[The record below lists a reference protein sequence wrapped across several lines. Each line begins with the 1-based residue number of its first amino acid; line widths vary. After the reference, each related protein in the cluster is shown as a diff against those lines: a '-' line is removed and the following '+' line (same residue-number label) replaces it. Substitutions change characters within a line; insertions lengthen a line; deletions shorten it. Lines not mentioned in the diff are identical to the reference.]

1 MWPDQGFPLLVV
13 ALTVLTATPALLRA
27 LSMRNATFGE
37 NLVDTLNRDG
47 RVRLL
52 VFGGIW
58 LGFALALPWAGFLL
72 CATLAMAVSMTAIA
86 RTRVWVALPICAI
99 IALLVFIAFQKVLY
113 VGLPLGPIDL
123 LVINNLLE
131 G

>member
-1 MWPDQGFPLLVV
+1 
-13 ALTVLTATPALLRA
+13 
-27 LSMRNATFGE
+27 
-37 NLVDTLNRDG
+37 
-47 RVRLL
+47 
-52 VFGGIW
+52 
-58 LGFALALPWAGFLL
+58 
-72 CATLAMAVSMTAIA
+72 MAVSMTAIA